1 MLEQQN
7 LDLSTLPNPD
17 IVEDIR
23 YETVFEQMKQKLLEI
38 NPKYA
43 QVLALE
49 SEPLNQ
55 VLQIFAYREMLLR
68 QRINEAA
75 RANLLA
81 LAKGS
86 DLEQLVAFYGVT
98 RQQGESDDALRLR
111 TKERILGTSTAG
123 GLAHYRFQALSVS
136 PDIRDISVDSPKGGE
151 VRVSVL
157 GKTGANLP
165 ELLNKVKQQVA
176 REDVRVLT
184 DTVSVVAAE
193 LISVDI
199 DARIYLLPDTP
210 GNLFD
215 DIEQYLRN
223 EIENARQLGWDFA
236 PSWII
241 SKLQRSGV
249 KRVELV
255 SPVANLNISAN
266 QCVIPGNIK
275 VSLADREY

>member
-157 GKTGANLP
+157 GKTGADLP

-176 REDVRVLT
+176 REDVR
-184 DTVSVVAAE
+184 SE
-193 LISVDI
+193 
-199 DARIYLLPDTP
+199 
-210 GNLFD
+210 
-215 DIEQYLRN
+215 E
-223 EIENARQLGWDFA
+223 
-236 PSWII
+236 
-241 SKLQRSGV
+241 
-249 KRVELV
+249 RV
-255 SPVANLNISAN
+255 
-266 QCVIPGNIK
+266 
-275 VSLADREY
+275 